1 MVRVAVVAVA
11 IALASAPAFAD
22 AIDVRIAELGDGDNY
37 KLRLASALALSKST
51 DARALRALISV
62 LGRAG
67 EKSLRRIAVVGL
79 GKQAVS
85 APAALRAEILEALR
99 LAARVDR
106 DAKVRSGA
114 AKAAKRLAA
123 LPAPA
128 PVPVPVAVAVVRPP
142 AGASSSSGSK
152 AAPALKMFIKVDGA
166 TDATKRLGA
175 DALAHV
181 TKVVRRSVS
190 KAGFSTS
197 WPGALPTSADLR
209 ASSAHAYLV
218 AATVKKLEVKKPSRG
233 AEISCTVSIMV
244 APWHGTDGKEL
255 WEAERAATAAG
266 SARAETGG
274 SERDISGGIL
284 DCVETVAEE
293 VAQRHVAPF
302 LRRMSER

>member
-1 MVRVAVVAVA
+1 MIRVAVVAVA
-11 IALASAPAFAD
+11 IAMVSAPAFAD
-22 AIDVRIAELGDGDNY
+22 AIDARIAELGDDDNY
-37 KLRLASALALSKST
+37 KLRLASALALSKSG
-51 DARALRALISV
+51 DARALRALIGV

-79 GKQAVS
+79 GKQAAS

-123 LPAPA
+123 LPAPE
-128 PVPVPVAVAVVRPP
+128 PVAVTRPA
-142 AGASSSSGSK
+142 AGTSSPPGST
-152 AAPALKMFIKVDGA
+152 ARAPKMFVKVDVA

-175 DALAHV
+175 EALTQV
-181 TKVVRRSVS
+181 TKAVRRSVS
-190 KAGFSTS
+190 KAGFSTT
-197 WPGALPTSADLR
+197 WPGALPTSAELR

-266 SARAETGG
+266 SARAETGS

-302 LRRMSER
+302 LHRMSEH

>member
-1 MVRVAVVAVA
+1 MVRVAAVAVA

-22 AIDVRIAELGDGDNY
+22 AIEVRIAELGDDDNY
-37 KLRLASALALSKST
+37 KLRLASALALSKSS
-51 DARALRALISV
+51 DARALRALIGV

-67 EKSLRRIAVVGL
+67 EKSLRRIAVAGL
-79 GKQAVS
+79 SKQGAS
-85 APAALRAEILEALR
+85 APAALRAEILESLR

-106 DAKVRSGA
+106 DTKVRTSA

-123 LPAPA
+123 LPAPE
-128 PVPVPVAVAVVRPP
+128 PIAVARPTP
-142 AGASSSSGSK
+142 RVSPVASSSSTT
-152 AAPALKMFIKVDGA
+152 APKLFVKVDVA
-166 TDATKRLGA
+166 TDATKRLGSE
-175 DALAHV
+175 ALAHV
-181 TKVVRRSVS
+181 TGAVRRSVS
-190 KAGFSTS
+190 KAGFSTA
-197 WPGALPTSADLR
+197 WPGALPTSAELR

-218 AATVKKLEVKKPSRG
+218 AATVKELEVRKPARG

-284 DCVETVAEE
+284 DCVETVTEE

>member
-11 IALASAPAFAD
+11 IALASAPALAD
-22 AIDVRIAELGDGDNY
+22 GIEARIAELGDDNY
-37 KLRLASALALSKST
+37 KLRLASVLALSKSA
-51 DARALRALISV
+51 DPRALRALTGV
-62 LGRAG
+62 LARAG

-79 GKQAVS
+79 GKQAAS
-85 APAALRAEILEALR
+85 ASAALRAEVLEALR

-123 LPAPA
+123 LPAARDVAEVRPA
-128 PVPVPVAVAVVRPP
+128 PVT
-142 AGASSSSGSK
+142 SSGTTATSSGSSTR
-152 AAPALKMFIKVDGA
+152 ALKMFVKVDAA
-166 TDATKRLGA
+166 TDATERLGA
-175 DALAHV
+175 EALAQV
-181 TKVVRRSVS
+181 TGAVRRSVS
-190 KAGFSTS
+190 KAGFSTA
-197 WPGALPTSADLR
+197 WPGALPTAAELR
-209 ASSAHAYLV
+209 ASSSHAYLV
-218 AATVKKLEVKKPSRG
+218 AATVKKLEVRRPARG

-274 SERDISGGIL
+274 SARDISGGIR

-293 VAQRHVAPF
+293 VSQRHVAPF

>member
-11 IALASAPAFAD
+11 IALASADALAD
-22 AIDVRIAELGDGDNY
+22 AIDVRIAELGDSDNY

-62 LGRAG
+62 LGGAG

-79 GKQAVS
+79 GKGAVS
-85 APAALRAEILEALR
+85 APAGLRAEILEALR

-106 DAKVRSGA
+106 DAKVRSSA

-123 LPAPA
+123 LPTSE
-128 PVPVPVAVAVVRPP
+128 PVAVPMPRPP
-142 AGASSSSGSK
+142 AGASSPAGST
-152 AAPALKMFIKVDGA
+152 AARAPKMFVKVDGA

-175 DALAHV
+175 EALAHV
-181 TKVVRRSVS
+181 TGVVRRSVS
-190 KAGFSTS
+190 KAGFSTA

-218 AATVKKLEVKKPSRG
+218 AATVKKLEVRKPSRG

-244 APWHGTDGKEL
+244 SPWHGTDGKEL

-302 LRRMSER
+302 LRRMSEH